1 MRRLFLAAIMLG
13 IPVHGFAQGN
23 SIKLDDAWSR
33 AAAAGRVGVV
43 YLSITDTG
51 APDRLTAVASP
62 VAASAGLHES
72 YDDHGVAKMRSVA
85 ALPVEPGKPVSL
97 APGGFHIMLT
107 GLKQPLRQ
115 GDEFPVTLTF
125 DKAGAVTTTVTVRKA
140 GASTPMG
147 HNPMGG
153 MQMHDMP
160 MQPNQ
165 GSQRQ

>member
-1 MRRLFLAAIMLG
+1 MRRLFLAAIMLA
-13 IPVHGFAQGN
+13 IPVQGFADANG
-23 SIKLDDAWSR
+23 IKLEHAWSR

-43 YLSITDTG
+43 YLTITDTG
-51 APDRLTAVASP
+51 AADRLTAVASP

-97 APGGFHIMLT
+97 APGGYHIMLT
-107 GLKQPLRQ
+107 GLKQPLHQ

-140 GASTPMG
+140 GASMPMG
-147 HNPMGG
+147 HETMGG

-160 MQPNQ
+160 MQ
-165 GSQRQ
+165 GGQRQ